1 MSPEGVSVREEGEG
15 HSMQMD
21 QNRKKARE
29 PTVESGE
36 QLSLP
41 WSGVHCLCGTLF
53 IVDAIRR
60 EQTTCRAFKISAV
73 TVCSDE
79 VPNKKEEKLI
89 KAKFGVRF
97 CVCFTEVSKWS
108 IRKKI
113 WDHLE
118 ENDLVNFPRPCNNR
132 IPNFVVSTRAD
143 QARGVGLF
151 NSSVTCLLII
161 DGHFYSATN
170 YSALQ
175 WCKNAALPI
184 QI

>member
-1 MSPEGVSVREEGEG
+1 MSPERRGKVIPCRWTK
-15 HSMQMD
+15 
-21 QNRKKARE
+21 NRKKARE

-36 QLSLP
+36 QLSSP
-41 WSGVHCLCGTLF
+41 WSEVQCLCRTLF

-73 TVCSDE
+73 IVCSDE

-89 KAKFGVRF
+89 KAKFDVRF

-132 IPNFVVSTRAD
+132 IPNFVVSTGAD

-151 NSSVTCLLII
+151 NSSVTWLLII